1 MFTLDDDDR
10 TEGSKRSDQ
19 GINDLR
25 REPLLNLGPS
35 SEGVHQPG
43 KFAQPR
49 DESIRGGDVS
59 DVGYA
64 VERDQMMLAGRVEGY
79 VLHDDEFFMAKVKRL
94 VQHGEGVFV
103 EAAVHFRRSAG
114 DARGGL
120 KQAGPVRVFAN
131 GQEEFPDGPF
141 HPWTVNPW
149 GGHRNRALAVTH
161 GCLRV
166 PARGGQ

>member
-19 GINDLR
+19 GINHLR

-35 SEGVHQPG
+35 SEGVHQSG
-43 KFAQPR
+43 ELAQPR
-49 DESIRGGDVS
+49 DESIRGGDLS

-64 VERDQMMLAGRVEGY
+64 VERDQVMLAGRVRGY
-79 VLHDDEFFMAKVKRL
+79 VLDEFFMAKVKRL

-103 EAAVHFRRSAG
+103 EAAVHFRRCAG

-120 KQAGPVRVFAN
+120 NQAGPFRVFAN

-141 HPWTVNPW
+141 HPRTVNP
-149 GGHRNRALAVTH
+149 GEDTATAVRLSLIAA
-161 GCLRV
+161 CACRLE
-166 PARGGQ
+166 ADND